1 MGVTYEPLN
10 DLADTKAPEII
21 LTNGNAVEIEQDEL
35 EQRFIKVRFDEK
47 INLGKGYVVINE
59 ADGTQLISEQTN
71 RLPEVSSGNLE
82 ISGYLLKIDIGSGFM
97 LKTGQ
102 DYSLVFSDGAITD
115 RAGNSVVPRSYEFSY
130 N

>member
-1 MGVTYEPLN
+1 
-10 DLADTKAPEII
+10 
-21 LTNGNAVEIEQDEL
+21 
-35 EQRFIKVRFDEK
+35 
-47 INLGKGYVVINE
+47 VIND
-59 ADGTQLISEQTN
+59 ADGTQLRSDQTN
-71 RLPEVSSGNLE
+71 RLPELSSGNLE

-97 LKTGQ
+97 LKTDQ